1 MSDSASNSK
10 KNKPTPR
17 FSLKYKI
24 LTGSLSVLVIVMA
37 ISIGYFTFFFES
49 EVNQRIKE
57 RQSIARETYS
67 KVVALQIGRLKA
79 VLDSILLSPR
89 FKQSLIWGL
98 KDSATL
104 EDSMN
109 TEYELSGSDL
119 LIITDDSGLPILGK
133 VSGIKETLKWTDVEA
148 KNLSHQPLFAV
159 HMYDALPQNLATR
172 IDNKGVYDDLIEFK
186 GSLYKIVST
195 PVVDTQGNYLGILL
209 LGDQIDRKTVLELQK
224 VTLADEITVLNTEP
238 PHKVYETTLIKHS
251 FYSLVDETRIQLAIQ
266 VANTSSN
273 IKIKNESYA
282 SSLQI
287 LRNASGKGLG
297 VLVVMTDLAPFQKK
311 MKSLYISMGT
321 LTILALILAILISFF
336 LSGQIVKPLAILAA
350 GFESVGSG
358 KLDLKVEI
366 KSKDE
371 IGMLSH
377 TFNDMVNGL
386 RQKETMSHFLTG
398 MELREVEAVT
408 DGSKQ
413 LSTKGEKKIVTIMFS
428 DIRSFTSICETT
440 DPSTII
446 EALNYYFDQMI
457 PWIAINGGSLDKII
471 GDCIMAVFEHDNE
484 VNGAQGAISAAIS
497 MQSRLKSIR
506 DEMLA
511 AKMPEFYAGFG
522 ISTGLTVIGN
532 VGNKKQLSRTVL
544 GDAVNLAA
552 RVESLSK
559 QGKQSGILF
568 TDSTREYLNDEF
580 QYEFLLET
588 TVKGKS
594 VPASVYEISHV
605 EIGT

>member
-1 MSDSASNSK
+1 MNNPVSDP
-10 KNKPTPR
+10 KNTRTVPS

-24 LTGSLSVLVIVMA
+24 LTGSLSILILVMI
-37 ISIGYFTFFFES
+37 ISIGYFTFFFQS
-49 EVNQRIKE
+49 EVTQRIKE
-57 RQSIARETYS
+57 RQAVTKETYD
-67 KVVALQIGRLKA
+67 KVVELQVSRLKA

-89 FKQSLIWGL
+89 FKQGLIWGL
-98 KDSATL
+98 KDAATL

-109 TEYELSGSDL
+109 TEYQLSGADL
-119 LIITDDSGLPILGK
+119 LIIANDSGLPILGK
-133 VSGIKETLKWTDVEA
+133 ARGFDETLRWSQSQAED
-148 KNLSHQPLFAV
+148 LSKKPMFWV
-159 HMYDALPQNLATR
+159 HMNDSLPETLMKR
-172 IDNKGVYDDLIEFK
+172 IDNKSVYDDLIEFK
-186 GSLYKIVST
+186 DSLYQVVST
-195 PVVDTQGNYLGILL
+195 PVVDNEGNYLGILI
-209 LGDQIDRKTVLELQK
+209 LGDQIDRITVEELQK
-224 VTLADEITVLNTEP
+224 VTLADEITVLNFSNP
-238 PHKVYETTLIKHS
+238 YKVYETTLKKTP
-251 FYSLVDETRIQLAIQ
+251 FYSLIDKSQMESAIRM
-266 VANTSSN
+266 AKASSN
-273 IKIKNESYA
+273 IKIENESYA
-282 SSLQI
+282 SSLQ
-287 LRNASGKGLG
+287 LLKNASGKGLG
-297 VLVVMTDLAPFQKK
+297 LLVVMTDLVPFRKK
-311 MKSLYISMGT
+311 IHSLYVSMGT
-321 LTILALILAILISFF
+321 LTLLALILAILISFF
-336 LSGQIVKPLAILAA
+336 LSGKIVKPLGILAA

-358 KLDLKVEI
+358 KLDVKVEI
-366 KSKDE
+366 QSRDE

-428 DIRSFTSICETT
+428 DIRSFTSICEST

-471 GDCIMAVFEHDNE
+471 GDCIMAVFEHDNQ
-484 VNGAQGAISAAIS
+484 VNGAEGAISAAIS
-497 MQSRLKSIR
+497 MQRRLKGIR
-506 DEMLA
+506 EEMLA

-522 ISTGLTVIGN
+522 ISTGLTVVGN

-568 TDSTREYLNDEF
+568 TDSTKNYLNEEF
-580 QYEFLLET
+580 QYQFLLET

-594 VPASVYEISHV
+594 VPANVYEICAT
-605 EIGT
+605 ELG